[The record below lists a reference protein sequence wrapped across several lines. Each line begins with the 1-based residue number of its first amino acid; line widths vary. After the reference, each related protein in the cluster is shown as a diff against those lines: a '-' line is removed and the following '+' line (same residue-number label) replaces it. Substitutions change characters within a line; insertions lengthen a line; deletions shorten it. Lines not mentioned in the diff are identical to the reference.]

1 MTDEQV
7 APDLISAGTQAL
19 VEDPKRLGLIWT
31 VRLGTV
37 ITSITGSVTVTCDG
51 DTVPINVVSTIGTL
65 GVGARVYVL
74 IVPPSGNFV
83 VGQVAMMENGEELIS
98 FVGATSATLA
108 VTFRNPFLAVPIV
121 TTNINSGSGSTA
133 GWDSR
138 AFGITT
144 TGFTIFVFGS
154 VNTWS
159 NVGVQWQA
167 VAPS

>member
-1 MTDEQV
+1 VTEEQE
-7 APDLISAGTQAL
+7 APALISAGTQAL
-19 VEDPKRLGLIWT
+19 VDDPKRLGLVWT
-31 VRLGTV
+31 MRLGTV
-37 ITSITGSVTVTCDG
+37 ITSITGAVTVTCDG

-74 IVPPSGNFV
+74 IVPPAGNFV
-83 VGQVAMMENGEELIS
+83 VGQVSMLETGDEQIS
-98 FVGATSATLA
+98 FTSQTSATVA
-108 VTFRNPFLAVPIV
+108 VTFRNPFLNTPVV

-133 GWDSR
+133 GWASR
-138 AFGITT
+138 AFNVST

-159 NVGVQWQA
+159 NVTVQWLA